1 MPKRVILTLILAL
14 MAASWLALPHFVHA
28 ANCFYHSEAMGYVCD
43 TEPVSPQFTALP
55 DVADSLL
62 DHQLYA
68 YLEDYIDVYSA
79 PSTSAP
85 ILHNVGRGFFYV
97 TIYSRVKDEQGTLWY
112 EINPGQFVQENGV
125 REVGFSQFQGVML
138 SQNPERPFG
147 WILAAVTPSQTPGG
161 EPDPLA
167 TRLERYTFFEV
178 FDAISVTEADGDW
191 IWYNIGSERWI
202 RQTLV
207 SLVQPIARP
216 AEVGENE
223 FWTAVDLYEQSIAA
237 YEGDR
242 MVFAT
247 LVSSGL
253 NRWPTYEGLF
263 QVWDRWDKTNMSGAE
278 GRVDYYIV
286 EDVPHT
292 MYFDRNNE
300 IALHGAYWHDRF
312 GYKHS
317 HGCVNMPP
325 LASEWVY
332 NWSATAPNDL
342 WVSVYTSDPTH
353 YFTLYGN

>member
-1 MPKRVILTLILAL
+1 MPKKVLPALIPLLGLATLLAWQHPV
-14 MAASWLALPHFVHA
+14 AA
-28 ANCFYHSEAMGYVCD
+28 ANCFFHSEAIGYVCA
-43 TEPVSPQFTALP
+43 TEPVAPQFTAIP
-55 DVADSLL
+55 NVANSLL

-68 YLEDYIDVYSA
+68 YLEDYVDVYSA
-79 PSTSAP
+79 PNSSAP
-85 ILHNVGRGFFYV
+85 ILHNIGRGFFYV
-97 TIYSRVKDEQGTLWY
+97 TIYSRTPDDQGVLWY
-112 EINPGQFVQENGV
+112 EINPGQFVPETGV

-138 SQNPERPFG
+138 SQNPTKPFG
-147 WILAAVTPSQTPGG
+147 WILAAVTPSPTPGG
-161 EPDPLA
+161 QPDPLA

-178 FDAISVTEADGDW
+178 FEAATVSEADGDW
-191 IWYNIGSERWI
+191 IWYNIGNDRWI
-202 RQTLV
+202 RQTFV
-207 SLVQPIARP
+207 SLVQPIPRP
-216 AEVGENE
+216 AEIGENE
-223 FWTAVDLYEQSIAA
+223 FWTAVDLYEQSLAA

-247 LVSSGL
+247 LISSGL
-253 NRWPTYEGLF
+253 NRWPTYEGIF

-325 LASEWVY
+325 LTSEWVY

-342 WVSVYTSDPTH
+342 WVWVYTSNPSH
-353 YFTLYGN
+353 YFTLYDN